1 MADPPDSLTSLMTRF
16 RNGDH
21 EAAGALVQQLYP
33 QLKKIASARM
43 RIESDGHTWQTTAL
57 VNELYLELIKIRA
70 LRAAGPNEDERAAF
84 LNLSAHLMRRLLLQY
99 ARPLRKRAVR
109 DELPEDLACEGHESL
124 AEIDNLLDRL
134 GQIDPQIRR
143 VVEMRVFEGLTVAEV
158 AQRTG
163 SSERNVARQWAFART
178 FLAEAFGKQAEPA

>member
-1 MADPPDSLTSLMTRF
+1 MAHPPDTVASLMTRF

-21 EAAGALVQQLYP
+21 EAAAALVEQFYP

-43 RIESDGHTWQTTAL
+43 RSESDGHTWQTTAL
-57 VNELYLELIKIRA
+57 VNELYLELIKVRA
-70 LRAAGPNEDERAAF
+70 LRAAGPEEDERAAF
-84 LNLSAHLMRRLLLQY
+84 LNLSAHLMRRLLLRY

-109 DELPEDLACEGHESL
+109 DDFPEDLACEGHESL
-124 AEIDNLLDRL
+124 AEIDDLLNRL

-163 SSERNVARQWAFART
+163 SSERSVARHWAFART
-178 FLAEAFGKQAEPA
+178 FLADAFGTEAGPA